1 MCPISL
7 FHHFLILQLL
17 GGKDWTMGR
26 VIGFHAQPGVGP
38 GIWLVWLGSGAIS
51 VPIGEGRKE
60 WGIM

>member
-1 MCPISL
+1 M
-7 FHHFLILQLL
+7 
-17 GGKDWTMGR
+17 GK
-26 VIGFHAQPGVGP
+26 VIGFHAQPGIGP